1 MKKWTNLFWMM
12 LSLLLI
18 GQPMGAQEQEQE
30 EDRNA
35 IFKVSVG
42 EFSYTPKQK
51 KESVGSVLGA
61 VGEALLLGKTTQQ
74 HDNYNEAVRASI
86 VKGIS
91 GVRRFNAIDGAFQEG
106 EVQECM
112 KALYVDGT
120 ILNVSTATQIETHT
134 DSKKKTYTTTYYKA
148 TIGVTINVK
157 DATNDYVVNSQTFN
171 ISDYDLSWVETTE
184 GAINNALGELSK
196 RITKFY
202 NRYFPL
208 NAFIVER
215 GNEKKDKQQEVYI
228 DLGGQH
234 GAYDGMHLT
243 VYSVKTIAGRYAR
256 KELGKLKIKEVMG
269 DDISLCKVTGGGK
282 NIKAALDEGQTVV
295 AVTTD

>member
-18 GQPMGAQEQEQE
+18 GQPMDAQEQEQE

-106 EVQECM
+106 EVQEGM

>member
-1 MKKWTNLFWMM
+1 
-12 LSLLLI
+12 
-18 GQPMGAQEQEQE
+18 MGAQEQEQE

-106 EVQECM
+106 EVQEGM

>member
-1 MKKWTNLFWMM
+1 M
-12 LSLLLI
+12 SRLI
-18 GQPMGAQEQEQE
+18 GIILMALFLQPMAQMTWGQEQE

-35 IFKVSVG
+35 VFKVAIG

-51 KESVGSVLGA
+51 KENVGSVLGA
-61 VGEALLLGKTTQQ
+61 VGEALLLGKTTQR

-106 EVQECM
+106 EVQEGM

-134 DSKKKTYTTTYYKA
+134 DAKKKTYTTTYYKA
-148 TIGVTINVK
+148 TIGVTVNVK
-157 DATNDYVVNSQTFN
+157 DATNDFVINSQTFN
-171 ISDYDLSWVETTE
+171 VSDYDLSWVETTE
-184 GAINNALGELSK
+184 GAINNALSVLSGQ
-196 RITKFY
+196 ITRFY
-202 NRYFPL
+202 NRFFPL
-208 NAFIVER
+208 NAFIIER

-234 GAYDGMHLT
+234 GAYSGMHLT

-256 KELGKLKIKEVMG
+256 KELGKLKIKDVMG
-269 DDISLCKVTGGGK
+269 DDISLCKVTSGGK
-282 NIKAALDEGQTVV
+282 NIKAALDEEQTVV